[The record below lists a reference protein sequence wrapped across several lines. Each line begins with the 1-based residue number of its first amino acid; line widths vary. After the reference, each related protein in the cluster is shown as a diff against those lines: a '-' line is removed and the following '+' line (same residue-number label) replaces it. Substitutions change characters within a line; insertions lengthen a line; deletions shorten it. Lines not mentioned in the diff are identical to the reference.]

1 MRLCRYDWLSTVE
14 AVARRAEQE
23 RALHEI
29 IERYSPPPML
39 ETYLPYI
46 LGMPENTC
54 HAYCTYHAYCIN
66 HAYCIYHAYCIHL
79 YIPSIHTRHACT
91 YFPYVM
97 DVPEFTLLP
106 HLLESCLECLSV
118 TAGLSKFSLRP
129 PRSLPGNREHL
140 LRFLTDL
147 LILTARNF
155 LLICDARN
163 SCARC
168 NFRLP
173 NQNDRY
179 LNDYRCD

>member
-97 DVPEFTLLP
+97 DVPESTLLP

-118 TAGLSKFSLRP
+118 TAGLSKFFSSPAKILAWKSWTLAPILDWSSHTYSKKLSFDLRCP
-129 PRSLPGNREHL
+129 EFLRSL
-140 LRFLTDL
+140 
-147 LILTARNF
+147 
-155 LLICDARN
+155 
-163 SCARC
+163 
-168 NFRLP
+168 
-173 NQNDRY
+173 
-179 LNDYRCD
+179 